1 MVRGKPSFYWHYDT
15 AEQLAEAYNKLKAA
29 GFTVRRPRNSGWKI
43 LVIGKEGQQDL
54 FEQVEKILD
63 TQAQ

>member
-1 MVRGKPSFYWHYDT
+1 MKKKPTIYWHYDN
-15 AEQLAEAYNKLKAA
+15 ALQLAEAYNKLKAA

-54 FEQVEKILD
+54 FDQVEKILD
-63 TQAQ
+63 AQAQ